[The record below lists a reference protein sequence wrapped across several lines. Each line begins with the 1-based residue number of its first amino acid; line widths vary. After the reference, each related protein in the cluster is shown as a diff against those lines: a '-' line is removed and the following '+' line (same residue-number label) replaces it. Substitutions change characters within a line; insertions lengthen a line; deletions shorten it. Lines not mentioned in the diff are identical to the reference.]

1 MQLYENYNNQNN
13 YNYDGNCLIYSL
25 CDEKVSLQNNKL
37 LNLKKDIKDKKQGNS
52 LWEDK
57 YKILILSNQS
67 NNESIEDI
75 YLATSFR
82 EDGHIVEMVW
92 VDYNENLDDKFD
104 IIIRRNT
111 WVKDEKETNYYRL
124 KNDKMI
130 KRLKDKN
137 C

>member
-1 MQLYENYNNQNN
+1 
-13 YNYDGNCLIYSL
+13 
-25 CDEKVSLQNNKL
+25 
-37 LNLKKDIKDKKQGNS
+37 
-52 LWEDK
+52 
-57 YKILILSNQS
+57 
-67 NNESIEDI
+67 
-75 YLATSFR
+75 
-82 EDGHIVEMVW
+82 MVW